1 MDRLDESNEYL
12 MVNNMESTS
21 NINELCESVLPHLS
35 NYAQLKHHIRSA
47 NREYKL
53 AAAAHQSGDSQAFM
67 NHAKLHRQHETHLH
81 KLLATPGF
89 IPGSNKVLERHENSK
104 NYLSDLIKR
113 QL

>member
-1 MDRLDESNEYL
+1 
-12 MVNNMESTS
+12 MVNNMNS
-21 NINELCESVLPHLS
+21 NINELCENILPHLS
-35 NYAQLKHHIRSA
+35 NYA
-47 NREYKL
+47 KL
-53 AAAAHQSGDSQAFM
+53 ASIAHQTGDSESFV

>member
-1 MDRLDESNEYL
+1 
-12 MVNNMESTS
+12 MVNNMNSD
-21 NINELCESVLPHLS
+21 INTLCENILPHLS
-35 NYAQLKHHIRSA
+35 NYAQLKQHIRSA

-53 AAAAHQSGDSQAFM
+53 ATLAHQNGDSESFV
-67 NHAKLHRQHETHLH
+67 NHAKLHRHHETHLH
-81 KLLATPGF
+81 NLLATPGF